1 MHLIS
6 PADVLPKNYINMTSL
21 GNTLV
26 IEYGVVEDA
35 EAVFEPPGGGPGNKR
50 LNIQSLP
57 IPALN
62 NRRASLTVG
71 MTVGGSST
79 INGQFFDRGH
89 KLDYDDWAKIGS
101 PEFDESEESWDWDN
115 ILPFFKKVRIYI
127 IPTPSLWVV
136 MDEGGGRRS

>member
-1 MHLIS
+1 
-6 PADVLPKNYINMTSL
+6 MTSL